1 MSKDEKIALF
11 FVLYNLAWFIRTDSD
26 TIQVLSSLLAIASGV
41 WFALAGQHL
50 TQRALDSATP
60 CPDCGSKKLGIHS
73 IKCSRYR
80 PPSK

>member
-1 MSKDEKIALF
+1 MSLEKEVAEL
-11 FVLYNLAWFIRTDSD
+11 
-26 TIQVLSSLLAIASGV
+26 IASEV
-41 WFALAGQHL
+41 SWFNGWKAPEEMFNKSVRKAARNVIKRL
-50 TQRALDSATP
+50 TKRALDSATP